1 MAAAPSSPTP
11 VCPSALA
18 IAAKDYKD
26 NGNTDGLSSLAGSF
40 SGMAAGFYHGDWAA
54 LVTALSTNSKNDIL
68 STPSIVTMDNKEA
81 SFNVGQEVP
90 VQSGSQ
96 SSTTSDQVF
105 NTIERKTVGTKLVV
119 TPQINEGDSVLLNIE
134 QEVSS
139 VAQKQATGTAN
150 LGPTFDTRTVKNAV
164 LVKSG
169 ETVVLGG
176 LMDEQTQE
184 QISKVPLLG
193 GHSGTGLPVPFLQT
207 STAKRNLMVFI
218 RPTILRDA
226 NVYSGVSSSKY
237 TLFRAETV

>member
-1 MAAAPSSPTP
+1 
-11 VCPSALA
+11 
-18 IAAKDYKD
+18 
-26 NGNTDGLSSLAGSF
+26 
-40 SGMAAGFYHGDWAA
+40 
-54 LVTALSTNSKNDIL
+54 
-68 STPSIVTMDNKEA
+68 
-81 SFNVGQEVP
+81 
-90 VQSGSQ
+90 
-96 SSTTSDQVF
+96 
-105 NTIERKTVGTKLVV
+105 
-119 TPQINEGDSVLLNIE
+119 VLLNIE

-193 GHSGTGLPVPFLQT
+193 DIPVLGYLFRSSKT

-218 RPTILRDA
+218 RPTIFRDA
-226 NVYSGVSSSKY
+226 NVYSGVSSNKY
-237 TLFRAETV
+237 TLFRAEQLSRAAEEGYATSPARQVLPAYGQDAADWRGVDQSDGVADPPLQRDALVTERKETIEHEGTEGVHGEGALGPADPVGPQDVRKPEFPRAAGVLSRPRFKQSQLF